1 MEKIDELDKSDILK
15 IIESAANFKCDNNRS
30 DNLKGYIFGLLFFE
44 PSTRTSMSFESA
56 IYRLGGNVIKY
67 NSQYSSEKKGESL
80 EDTIRTSDS
89 YIDVFIIRHPEK
101 NIISKIKKVT
111 NKPIINAG
119 DGDGEHPTQAMLDL
133 FTIMEYYPKLP
144 DKIAFTG
151 DLKYS
156 RTVNSLVSLLKKISS
171 SFNKNIEYYFVSDK
185 LLTPSINILRG
196 INYKV
201 ISDSSI
207 KEVIDIIDVLYVTR
221 LQKERYFD
229 ENVQINIETIDSKL
243 ISSCKNN
250 LIIMHPLPRNQ
261 ELSTDLDNNEKS
273 KYFEQ
278 VENGVFVRMAILN
291 HVIKQ
296 FV

>member
-1 MEKIDELDKSDILK
+1 M
-15 IIESAANFKCDNNRS
+15 
-30 DNLKGYIFGLLFFE
+30 
-44 PSTRTSMSFESA
+44 
-56 IYRLGGNVIKY
+56 
-67 NSQYSSEKKGESL
+67 
-80 EDTIRTSDS
+80 
-89 YIDVFIIRHPEK
+89 
-101 NIISKIKKVT
+101 
-111 NKPIINAG
+111 
-119 DGDGEHPTQAMLDL
+119 
-133 FTIMEYYPKLP
+133 
-144 DKIAFTG
+144 
-151 DLKYS
+151 
-156 RTVNSLVSLLKKISS
+156 
-171 SFNKNIEYYFVSDK
+171 SDK